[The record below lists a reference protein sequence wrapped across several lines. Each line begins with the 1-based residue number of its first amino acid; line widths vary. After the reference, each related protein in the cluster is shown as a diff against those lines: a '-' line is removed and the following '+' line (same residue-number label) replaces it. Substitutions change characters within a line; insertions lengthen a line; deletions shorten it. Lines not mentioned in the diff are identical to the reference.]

1 MASRQ
6 RRVRRPQRKAAKA
19 SMNSSTRADSRA
31 PWRKRGSPPSSSC
44 RRRQTSGLYLWVV
57 TAVDRYS
64 KGRCMWHSFRPCQKA
79 MFCSWLQ
86 QNGSEGRILSPA
98 PRQGLLQ
105 KERNVLIP
113 AAASLLRRANS
124 VPHMA
129 PIQGFR
135 CEKEQHKHKA
145 NPIFYE
151 KQYFPGLSRAFP
163 PSRTFPGPFP
173 DLF

>member
-1 MASRQ
+1 
-6 RRVRRPQRKAAKA
+6 
-19 SMNSSTRADSRA
+19 
-31 PWRKRGSPPSSSC
+31 
-44 RRRQTSGLYLWVV
+44 
-57 TAVDRYS
+57 
-64 KGRCMWHSFRPCQKA
+64 

-145 NPIFYE
+145 MFCSWMQQNGSEMDQEGGP
-151 KQYFPGLSRAFP
+151 P
-163 PSRTFPGPFP
+163 PSS
-173 DLF
+173 D